1 MRKWWAECAGVT
13 VGPVQRVRWTGSERA
28 RAQNARAAGS
38 VHTRART
45 SSRRFDSTH
54 PRTHTQARKGSRAN
68 AASTDVVVVSTG
80 RRRYGGDGGF
90 RKIIV
95 FGKKKNRNKI
105 IDRTGP
111 VTFTTSVFDRSRAPS
126 SINDCRT
133 NGFVIFIVICARIY
147 NIIIITYV
155 CVCVRVRVRACAWDR
170 EPLSVDGRER
180 QRNDDGARRR
190 NGFIGRPLHHLWPSV
205 KSMRSWT
212 SRRRRRSSI
221 PAMGDARALSS
232 LVVYY
237 HGCVIPS
244 LDAFRAAAA
253 SV

>member
-1 MRKWWAECAGVT
+1 MADPSLVPFNRGNPRRRPWTEPLVLCIRTNNLNYNNNNNDGRKKYVLFFLSGVPLCVLGSAAVAAAAAADVVLVNNIKSMRKWWAACAGVT

-95 FGKKKNRNKI
+95 FGKKKIEIK
-105 IDRTGP
+105 
-111 VTFTTSVFDRSRAPS
+111 
-126 SINDCRT
+126 
-133 NGFVIFIVICARIY
+133 
-147 NIIIITYV
+147 
-155 CVCVRVRVRACAWDR
+155 
-170 EPLSVDGRER
+170 
-180 QRNDDGARRR
+180 
-190 NGFIGRPLHHLWPSV
+190 
-205 KSMRSWT
+205 
-212 SRRRRRSSI
+212 
-221 PAMGDARALSS
+221 
-232 LVVYY
+232 
-237 HGCVIPS
+237 
-244 LDAFRAAAA
+244 
-253 SV
+253 